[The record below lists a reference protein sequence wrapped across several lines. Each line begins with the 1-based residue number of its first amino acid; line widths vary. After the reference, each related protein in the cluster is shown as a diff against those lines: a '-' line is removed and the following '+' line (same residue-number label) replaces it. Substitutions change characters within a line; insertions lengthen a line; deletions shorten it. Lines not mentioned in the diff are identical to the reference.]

1 MANTRLLTIEQA
13 REIRTSILSDRQL
26 AEKYQVSQTLI
37 SNIATGKHYK
47 ESDPNFPERR
57 KPMAHRKRRLTMKE
71 AREIRASRLSVKDLA
86 NIYCV
91 SETTIWN
98 IGTGKTYKEDG
109 MQLKQMNP
117 GRKRKIYNKDKA
129 KIKELYFNT
138 DMTQT
143 AISKIYGV
151 NPKTISKVISE

>member
-1 MANTRLLTIEQA
+1 LTIEQA

-26 AEKYQVSQTLI
+26 ATKYKVSQTLI
-37 SNIATGKHYK
+37 NNIANGRRYK
-47 ESDPNFPERR
+47 ETDPGFPKRR
-57 KPMAHRKRRLTMKE
+57 KKVDSRQRKLTMKQ
-71 AREIRASRLSVKDLA
+71 AREIRASKLPVSELA
-86 NIYCV
+86 KIYHT

-117 GRKRKIYNKDKA
+117 GRKRKIYNKDKI